1 MILDANVLIHAAD
14 SASPFHPTADAW
26 LRAAHASGRRLGFP
40 WQSIGAF
47 YRITTHPRLSPSP
60 MTHDEAH
67 AFLSAWLA
75 QPVAWIPS
83 LSERSVAI
91 YATLAS
97 RHHVTGNL
105 VPDAQLAA
113 LALEHGVPVV
123 SFDGD
128 FARFPE
134 IRWINPL
141 HP

>member
-14 SASPFHPTADAW
+14 VLSPFHQRSHAW
-26 LRAAHASGRRLGFP
+26 LRAAYASGRRLGFP

-47 YRITTHPRLSPSP
+47 HRITTHPRLSPSP

-67 AFLSAWLA
+67 AFISAWLT
-75 QPVAWIPS
+75 QPAAWIPS
-83 LSERSVAI
+83 VSKRTVAI
-91 YATLAS
+91 YASLAS

-113 LALEHGVPVV
+113 LALEHSVPVV

-128 FARFPE
+128 FARFTE
-134 IRWINPL
+134 IQWINPL